1 MLRLRCGKRPQMSV
15 KSFLRGILPPTN
27 RNFEEKMSKL
37 DNDLGNMMSEIRDL
51 EHRMESLREG
61 LDLVSSALSALD
73 GRAAS
78 LDEKMSYIEW
88 RHRYCNGEYS
98 GLLTGDG
105 GKILLAGWYGADNF
119 GDELMLRTV
128 IESFPRGSLDRIYVL
143 LWDNPRY
150 DRWGLNPAVHV
161 IHYPNSIWDLEIL
174 SDRFDAVVWGGGAIL
189 DDKQLDS
196 NPGNINTGN
205 LFIRLNELM
214 IGKGKKVFALGLSAN
229 DKLEDEDYIRR
240 LSAIIDSSEL
250 FSLRDPYS
258 LQTLVDAGVNAGQV
272 VLCEDLAFSNQ
283 GLRALRAS
291 YAPVPEKRLGVVLLC
306 VEDQFA
312 HNLELLRSLL
322 ENDRLRDEGYVISL
336 IPFLDENGW
345 DILHFRRLKESLPD
359 CERVVI
365 ERCSRNIE
373 DTPIA
378 SCSRLISYKYHAA
391 LIADVLGIPNLSVY
405 CNSHPHY
412 KNKMMHLAD
421 LADVRSSLMSSSDVG
436 ERLNVMLE
444 ALLDMRYV
452 PNIPIEMM
460 EHECESLKE
469 TCLAIS
475 SR

>member
-1 MLRLRCGKRPQMSV
+1 MSI
-15 KSFLRGILPPTN
+15 KGFLRGIIPPTN
-27 RNFEEKMSKL
+27 RYFEEKMSKL
-37 DNDLGNMMSEIRDL
+37 DSDLGNMMSEIRDL
-51 EHRMESLREG
+51 EHRMESLRER
-61 LDLVSSALSALD
+61 LDLVSSALSGLD

-78 LDEKMSYIEW
+78 LDEKMSYIE
-88 RHRYCNGEYS
+88 RHHRYCNGEYL

>member
-1 MLRLRCGKRPQMSV
+1 MSI
-15 KSFLRGILPPTN
+15 KGFLRGIIPPTN
-27 RNFEEKMSKL
+27 RYFEEKMSKL
-37 DNDLGNMMSEIRDL
+37 DSDLGNMMSEIRDL
-51 EHRMESLREG
+51 EHRMEGLRER

-73 GRAAS
+73 DKAAS
-78 LDEKMSYIEW
+78 LDERMSYIE
-88 RHRYCNGEYS
+88 RRQRYCNGEYL
-98 GLLTGDG
+98 GLLTGG
-105 GKILLAGWYGADNF
+105 EGKILVAGWYGADNF

-128 IESFPRGSLDRIYVL
+128 IESFPRGFLDRIYVL

-189 DDKQLDS
+189 DDKQLDD

-229 DKLEDEDYIRR
+229 DKLEDEGYIRR

-291 YAPVPEKRLGVVLLC
+291 YTPVSEKRLGVVLLC
-306 VEDQFA
+306 VEDQFT
-312 HNLELLRSLL
+312 HNLELLRLLL
-322 ENDRLRDEGYVISL
+322 ENDRLRDEGYIISL

-365 ERCSRNIE
+365 ERCARNIE

-391 LIADVLGIPNLSVY
+391 LIADVLGIPNLSVC

>member
-1 MLRLRCGKRPQMSV
+1 MSV

-61 LDLVSSALSALD
+61 LDLVSSALSGLD

-78 LDEKMSYIEW
+78 LDEKMSYIE
-88 RHRYCNGEYS
+88 RSHRYCNGEYS
-98 GLLTGDG
+98 GLLTGG
-105 GKILLAGWYGADNF
+105 EGKILVAGWYGADNF

-128 IESFPRGSLDRIYVL
+128 IESFPRGFLDRIYVL

-161 IHYPNSIWDLEIL
+161 IHYPSSIWDLEIL
-174 SDRFDAVVWGGGAIL
+174 SDRFDVVVWGGGAIL
-189 DDKQLDS
+189 DDKQLDG

-205 LFIRLNELM
+205 LFILLNELM

-272 VLCEDLAFSNQ
+272 ALCEDLAFSNQ

-291 YAPVPEKRLGVVLLC
+291 YTPVSEKRLGVVLLC
-306 VEDQFA
+306 VEDQFT
-312 HNLELLRSLL
+312 HNLELLRLL
-322 ENDRLRDEGYVISL
+322 LGNDRLRDEGYIISL

-365 ERCSRNIE
+365 ERCARNIE

>member
-1 MLRLRCGKRPQMSV
+1 MSI
-15 KSFLRGILPPTN
+15 KGFLRGIIPPTN
-27 RNFEEKMSKL
+27 RYFEEKMSKL
-37 DNDLGNMMSEIRDL
+37 DSDLGNIMSEIRDL
-51 EHRMESLREG
+51 EQRMEGLRER

-73 GRAAS
+73 DKAAS
-78 LDEKMSYIEW
+78 LDEKMSYIE
-88 RHRYCNGEYS
+88 RRQRYCNGEYL
-98 GLLTGDG
+98 GLLTGG
-105 GKILLAGWYGADNF
+105 EGKILVAGWYGADNF

-128 IESFPRGSLDRIYVL
+128 IESFPRGFLDRIYVL

-421 LADVRSSLMSSSDVG
+421 LADVRSSLMSSSDVD

-444 ALLDMRYV
+444 ALLDMRCV
-452 PNIPIEMM
+452 PNISIEMM

-469 TCLAIS
+469 TCLAIAS
-475 SR
+475 KEAK